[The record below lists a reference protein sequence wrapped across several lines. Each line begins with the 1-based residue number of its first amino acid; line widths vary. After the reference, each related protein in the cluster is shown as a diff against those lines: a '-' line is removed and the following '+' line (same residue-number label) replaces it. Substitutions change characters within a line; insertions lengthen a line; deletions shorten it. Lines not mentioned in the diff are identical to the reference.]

1 MLFIPNSVMLCV
13 TTWCAYNSDTGSS
26 FCKHI
31 FVTLT
36 LANYVLKPN
45 PGPYAYLWPWQRCI
59 SNPDP
64 RHCHRHCHSTQPWN
78 TVSYPILNENCL
90 QLSVDLHSSFSLEI
104 LGPTLVGA
112 GKNAFLFGL
121 SKLFHCWFGVK
132 VRARPPLTGR
142 QTHKLYN
149 IYRKHHIYHI
159 HTTYSIHHTYTIQ
172 LCPTHCMKTKQFSIE
187 DNIWYAN

>member
-1 MLFIPNSVMLCV
+1 MVRSVYICRSHKYHYYYGMITFKAWLMLFIPNSVMLCV

-78 TVSYPILNENCL
+78 TVSYPILNESCL
-90 QLSVDLHSSFSLEI
+90 QLSVDLHSSFRSLDQ
-104 LGPTLVGA
+104 LWLVQ
-112 GKNAFLFGL
+112 GKMHFCLVCQNCFIVDL
-121 SKLFHCWFGVK
+121 V
-132 VRARPPLTGR
+132 
-142 QTHKLYN
+142 
-149 IYRKHHIYHI
+149 
-159 HTTYSIHHTYTIQ
+159 
-172 LCPTHCMKTKQFSIE
+172 
-187 DNIWYAN
+187 